1 MQLNE
6 LAARKGAAHDY
17 QKLVFDYT
25 RHPDQ
30 DATFAVRRPVV
41 VVGAGPVGLAL
52 AIDLAQRRVPVVLLD
67 NDNTLSTGSR
77 AICFAK
83 RTLEIFDRLGCGD
96 RMVAKGVSWSI
107 GKVFFKREQIYSFDL
122 LPEAGHERPAFINLQ
137 QYYVEGFLAER
148 AAELPLID
156 LRWKNKVVGAEQHPD
171 CVTLTVETPDGSYRL
186 EADYVAA
193 CDGGRSTMRQLLG
206 LESKG
211 RTFRDRFLIADVR
224 MRHEAP
230 AERWF
235 WFDPPFHPNQSV
247 LLHRQP
253 DDVWRIDFQLGWDAD
268 PEEEKKPENIIP
280 RVKELLAH
288 STMKNSK
295 FELEWASVY
304 TFSCLRMDRFRHGSV
319 VFAGDSAHGVSPFGA
334 RGANS
339 GVQDAENLAWKLAAV
354 TQGQAPDTLID
365 SYAEER
371 EYAADENIRNS
382 TRATDFIT
390 PKSEI
395 SRLFRDAVLEL
406 AKTQPFARTLV
417 NSGRLSVPATLHGST
432 LNTPDAESFA
442 SRMVPGAAAAD
453 APLKRAD
460 GTATWLLRELGEGFT
475 AMVMQSDDHAV
486 LAHSLEGLHGS
497 GLSLKLITIVTRGVC
512 GSEASLLDDD
522 GLLVQRY
529 DLHAGTAYLFR
540 PDQHVCAR
548 WRHATAAQVKA
559 AMKRALA
566 VA

>member
-6 LAARKGAAHDY
+6 LAARKGDDVDY

-30 DATFAVRRPVV
+30 DAAKPVHRPVI

-52 AIDLAQRRVPVVLLD
+52 AIDLAQREVPVVLLD

-96 RMVAKGVSWSI
+96 RMVDKGVSWNI
-107 GKVFFKREQIYSFDL
+107 GKVFFKQEQVYAFDL
-122 LPEAGHERPAFINLQ
+122 LPEAGHARPAFINLQ
-137 QYYVEGFLAER
+137 QYYVEGYLAER
-148 AAELPLID
+148 AAQLPLID
-156 LRWKNKVVGAEQHPD
+156 LRWKNKVAGVEQHD
-171 CVTLTVETPDGSYRL
+171 DHVTLTVETPDGHYKL

-193 CDGGRSTMRQLLG
+193 CDGGRSTTRQLIG
-206 LESKG
+206 QESNG
-211 RTFRDRFLIADVR
+211 RIFRDRFLIADVK
-224 MRHEAP
+224 MKYDGP

-235 WFDPPFHPNQSV
+235 WFDPVFHPNQSV

-253 DDVWRIDFQLGWDAD
+253 DGVWRIDFQLGWDANPD
-268 PEEEKKPENIIP
+268 EEKKPENIIP
-280 RVKELLAH
+280 RVKALLAH
-288 STMKNSK
+288 STMKDAE

-304 TFSCLRMDRFRHGSV
+304 TFACLRMDRFRHGRV
-319 VFAGDSAHGVSPFGA
+319 IFAGDSAHGVSPFGA

-354 TQGQAPDTLID
+354 VAGQAPDALLD

-406 AKTQPFARTLV
+406 SKTQLFARTLV
-417 NSGRLSVPATLHGST
+417 NSGRLSVPATLHASP

-442 SRMVPGAAAAD
+442 GRMVPGAAAAD
-453 APLKRAD
+453 ALLARPD
-460 GTATWLLRELGEGFT
+460 GSTAWLLRELGASFT
-475 AMVMQSDDHAV
+475 ALVAEGTENDA
-486 LAHSLEGLHGS
+486 LARSIQDL
-497 GLSLKLITIVTRGVC
+497 
-512 GSEASLLDDD
+512 D
-522 GLLVQRY
+522 GLEAPVKVLRVAIGPDAGGADLIDRDAALSQRY
-529 DLHAGTAYLFR
+529 DLRPGSVYLFR

-548 WRHATAAQVKA
+548 WRKPTAAQVKSA
-559 AMKRALA
+559 VKRALA
-566 VA
+566 IA